1 MKIGAENKRKV
12 IAMAVLLAIALPL
25 TVYSFRGMF
34 GGSSAGRPPSSRGA
48 TPQPGKTGLSASMQD
63 PSQDPRLRTDI
74 WEASRKIQ
82 YEPGRDIFH
91 MKALPT
97 PTPIVAVRVT
107 PTPPPGPTPTPP
119 PPPIPLKYYGFAS
132 KPGEPKKVFLAADQG
147 DQRVFVA
154 GQGDIVDRRY
164 RLIQIQPSSVIME
177 DVLTNNRQP
186 IPLTPR

>member
-1 MKIGAENKRKV
+1 VKIGAENKKKV
-12 IAMAVLLAIALPL
+12 ITMAVLLAIALPL
-25 TVYSFRGMF
+25 TLYSFRGMV
-34 GGSSAGRPPSSRGA
+34 GGSSAGPRPSSRGA
-48 TPQPGKTGLSASMQD
+48 APQPGKTGLSGPIQD

-74 WEASRKIQ
+74 LEASRKIK

-97 PTPIVAVRVT
+97 PTPIAAVRVAT
-107 PTPPPGPTPTPP
+107 PTPPQGPTPTPP

-132 KPGEPKKVFLAADQG
+132 KPGEPRKVFLADQSG
-147 DQRVFVA
+147 ERVFVA

-186 IPLTPR
+186 IPFTPR

>member
-1 MKIGAENKRKV
+1 LKIGAENKKKV
-12 IAMAVLLAIALPL
+12 ITMAALLAIALPL
-25 TVYSFRGMF
+25 TLYSFRGMF
-34 GGSSAGRPPSSRGA
+34 GGSSAGPPPSSRGA
-48 TPQPGKTGLSASMQD
+48 PPPGKPSPSTQD

-74 WEASRKIQ
+74 LEASRKIR

-97 PTPIVAVRVT
+97 PTPIVAVRQT

-132 KPGEPKKVFLAADQG
+132 KPGEPRKVFLADQG
-147 DQRVFVA
+147 GERVFVA
-154 GQGDIVDRRY
+154 GQGEIVDRRY

-186 IPLTPR
+186 IPLTPNPR